1 MSAIQHR
8 AARDLTLVD
17 WSLTQNMTHASFIAQ
32 RGTVCIPVV
41 ASYAGEWQDRNLTL
55 VNDGDDLI
63 RTVAD
68 NCDNTIPIV
77 QSVGPVDMEVSCLPT
92 RSFPPLDTY

>member
-1 MSAIQHR
+1 MDPLTAIQRR
-8 AARDLTLVD
+8 AAKDLTLVD
-17 WSLTQNMTHASFIAQ
+17 WSLNANLTFAKVIAH

-41 ASYAGEWQDRNLTL
+41 SSWSGENTDRNLTL
-55 VNDGDDLI
+55 LYGGDALI

-77 QSVGPVDMEVSCLPT
+77 QSVGPVDLEVRISVL
-92 RSFPPLDTY
+92 